1 MLTFNLIVIFRI
13 YAKLINYPKAH
24 LEDPEHV
31 RVSLCHPLL
40 IAVPD
45 DQEGVDELAS
55 LELLNDV
62 ANVLR
67 VPSF

>member
-31 RVSLCHPLL
+31 RVGLCHSLL

-45 DQEGVDELAS
+45 DQEGVDEPAS
-55 LELLNDV
+55 FEL
-62 ANVLR
+62 
-67 VPSF
+67 